1 MSRTIKHTELQPGD
15 IFRLTQEL
23 TFVKH
28 LQELTF
34 VKHLN
39 NGGLQA
45 STKDQEDLYLGGK
58 YVLSGE
64 GTYVE
69 LLNRKMPTEAGTV
82 LRVTSEK
89 GLARESIW
97 LRVKEF
103 EDFGWVSQASTHMT
117 DEEFEIF
124 LAEDESRSFEVLV
137 PGGAS

>member
-28 LQELTF
+28 L
-34 VKHLN
+34 

-45 STKDQEDLYLGGK
+45 TVGDRGDLYLGK

-69 LLNRKMPTEAGTV
+69 LLNRKLPTEKGAV
-82 LRVTSEK
+82 IRVTS
-89 GLARESIW
+89 GLRVDSGIW

-103 EDFGWVSQASTHMT
+103 EDFGWVSQANIYMT
-117 DEEFEIF
+117 DEEFESF
-124 LAEDESRSFEVLV
+124 LAQGESRSFEVLV
-137 PGGAS
+137 LGGAS

>member
-15 IFRLTQEL
+15 TFRLT
-23 TFVKH
+23 
-28 LQELTF
+28 QELTF

-45 STKDQEDLYLGGK
+45 STKDQEDLYLGK
-58 YVLSGE
+58 YVLSSE

-69 LLNRKMPTEAGTV
+69 LLNRKLPTENGAV
-82 LRVTSEK
+82 IRVTSESRSHP
-89 GLARESIW
+89 GIW

-103 EDFGWVSQASTHMT
+103 GDFGWVSQANIHMT
-117 DEEFEIF
+117 DEEFESF
-124 LAEDESRSFEVLV
+124 LAEGESRSFEVLV

>member
-28 LQELTF
+28 
-34 VKHLN
+34 HN
-39 NGGLQA
+39 NGGLHA
-45 STKDQEDLYLGGK
+45 STKDQGDLYLGK

-69 LLNRKMPTEAGTV
+69 LLNRKLPTEEGAV
-82 LRVTSEK
+82 IRVTS
-89 GLARESIW
+89 GRRIHPGIW

-103 EDFGWVSQASTHMT
+103 GDFGWVSQANTHMT
-117 DEEFEIF
+117 DEEFESF
-124 LAEDESRSFEVLV
+124 LAEGESRSFEVLM

>member
-15 IFRLTQEL
+15 TFRLTQEF

-28 LQELTF
+28 LS
-34 VKHLN
+34 

-45 STKDQEDLYLGGK
+45 TTKDRGDLYLGK
-58 YVLSGE
+58 NFLRSE

-69 LLNRKMPTEAGTV
+69 LLNRKLPTEKGAV
-82 LRVTSEK
+82 IRVTS
-89 GLARESIW
+89 GRSIDPGIW

-103 EDFGWVSQASTHMT
+103 GDFGWVSQTNTHMT
-117 DEEFEIF
+117 DEEFESF
-124 LAEDESRSFEVLV
+124 LAQVGSRSFEVLV

>member
-28 LQELTF
+28 L
-34 VKHLN
+34 N
-39 NGGLQA
+39 NCGLQA
-45 STKDQEDLYLGGK
+45 TTKDQEDLYLGK
-58 YVLSGE
+58 YVLSSE

-69 LLNRKMPTEAGTV
+69 LLNRKLPTERGTV
-82 LRVTSEK
+82 IRVTS
-89 GLARESIW
+89 GLRIHPGIW

-103 EDFGWVSQASTHMT
+103 GDFGWVSQANTHMT
-117 DEEFEIF
+117 DEEFESF
-124 LAEDESRSFEVLV
+124 LAEGESRSFEVLV

>member
-15 IFRLTQEL
+15 TFRLT
-23 TFVKH
+23 
-28 LQELTF
+28 QELTF

-45 STKDQEDLYLGGK
+45 TTKDQGDLCLVK

-64 GTYVE
+64 DTYVE
-69 LLNRKMPTEAGTV
+69 LLNRKLPTKKGAV
-82 LRVTSEK
+82 IRVTS
-89 GLARESIW
+89 GLCIHPGIW

-103 EDFGWVSQASTHMT
+103 GDFGWVSQANTHMT
-117 DEEFEIF
+117 DEEFESF
-124 LAEDESRSFEVLV
+124 LAEEESRSFEVLV

>member
-15 IFRLTQEL
+15 IFHLTQEL
-23 TFVKH
+23 T
-28 LQELTF
+28 L

-45 STKDQEDLYLGGK
+45 ITKGQVDLYFGK
-58 YVLSGE
+58 YVLSSE

-69 LLNRKMPTEAGTV
+69 LLNRKLPTENGAV
-82 LRVTSEK
+82 IRVTS
-89 GLARESIW
+89 GLRIHPGIW

-103 EDFGWVSQASTHMT
+103 GDFGWVSQANIHMT
-117 DEEFEIF
+117 DEEFESF
-124 LAEDESRSFEVLV
+124 LAEGESRSFEVLV

>member
-15 IFRLTQEL
+15 TFRLT
-23 TFVKH
+23 
-28 LQELTF
+28 QELTF

-45 STKDQEDLYLGGK
+45 TTKDQEDLYLGK
-58 YVLSGE
+58 YVLSSE

-69 LLNRKMPTEAGTV
+69 LLNRKLPTKKGAV
-82 LRVTSEK
+82 IRVTS
-89 GLARESIW
+89 GLLSHPEIW

-103 EDFGWVSQASTHMT
+103 GDFGWVSQANIHMT
-117 DEEFEIF
+117 DEEFESF
-124 LAEDESRSFEVLV
+124 LAEGESRSFEVLV

>member
-23 TFVKH
+23 TFVEH
-28 LQELTF
+28 R
-34 VKHLN
+34 H

-45 STKDQEDLYLGGK
+45 TTKYRGDLYLGE

-69 LLNRKMPTEAGTV
+69 LLNRKLPTEKGAV
-82 LRVTSEK
+82 IRVTS
-89 GLARESIW
+89 GLRGDPGIW

-103 EDFGWVSQASTHMT
+103 GDFGWVSQANTHLT
-117 DEEFEIF
+117 DEEFESF
-124 LAEDESRSFEVLV
+124 LAAEESRSFEVLM

>member
-15 IFRLTQEL
+15 TFRLT
-23 TFVKH
+23 
-28 LQELTF
+28 QELTF

-45 STKDQEDLYLGGK
+45 STKDQEDLYLGK
-58 YVLSGE
+58 YVLSSE

-69 LLNRKMPTEAGTV
+69 LLNRKLPTENGAV
-82 LRVTSEK
+82 IRVTS
-89 GLARESIW
+89 GLRIHPGIW

-103 EDFGWVSQASTHMT
+103 GDFGWVSQANIHMT
-117 DEEFEIF
+117 DEEFESF
-124 LAEDESRSFEVLV
+124 LAEGESRSFEVLV

>member
-15 IFRLTQEL
+15 TFRLT
-23 TFVKH
+23 
-28 LQELTF
+28 QELTF

-45 STKDQEDLYLGGK
+45 STKDQGDLYIE

-69 LLNRKMPTEAGTV
+69 LLNRKLPTEEGAV
-82 LRVTSEK
+82 IRVTS
-89 GLARESIW
+89 GLRIHPGIW

-103 EDFGWVSQASTHMT
+103 GDFGWVSQANTHMT
-117 DEEFEIF
+117 DEEFESF
-124 LAEDESRSFEVLV
+124 LAEKESRSFEVLV
-137 PGGAS
+137 TGGAS

>member
-28 LQELTF
+28 L
-34 VKHLN
+34 N

-45 STKDQEDLYLGGK
+45 TTKDQKNLYLFK

-69 LLNRKMPTEAGTV
+69 LLNRKLPTERGTV
-82 LRVTSEK
+82 IRVTS
-89 GLARESIW
+89 GLRIHSGIW

-103 EDFGWVSQASTHMT
+103 GYFGWVSQANTHMT
-117 DEEFEIF
+117 DEELESF
-124 LAEDESRSFEVLV
+124 LAEGESRSFEVLV

>member
-45 STKDQEDLYLGGK
+45 STKDQEDLYFGT
-58 YVLSGE
+58 YVLRGE

-97 LRVKEF
+97 LHTKNFV
-103 EDFGWVSQASTHMT
+103 GSWWMSQTNVRMT
-117 DEEFEIF
+117 DEEFESF
-124 LAEDESRSFEVLV
+124 VNSPDKSFEVLV